1 MTVGA
6 LNEIL
11 KKNNIPEDAEL
22 MSDSG
27 WECFATKM
35 NGIYYN
41 EDTNTIVF
49 TQEGNEYDDY
59 YDRKEWKRLF
69 GIDIEKGEE

>member
-1 MTVGA
+1 
-6 LNEIL
+6 
-11 KKNNIPEDAEL
+11 

-69 GIDIEKGEE
+69 GIDIENEEE